1 MNPNQPNHTQRH
13 AQESAAAE
21 QLYSPAAP
29 VRTAAVK
36 TLVTLADDWLADEH
50 VPAEQAGTRVQ
61 GIINTLCEYIRSPY
75 AGTDRYLQLTQ
86 EEPDEALST
95 REKRQFYA
103 DQAHLVQE
111 GQVRQSILAAIIERV
126 RWVGYVPQRYTY
138 SMSFGTADEETV
150 IGGPWSGFDYDFS
163 GADFFYPVHL
173 AGAFWGGRVTARNAT
188 WRDNVFM
195 ETSVF
200 NGDASFSGGTYLGK
214 TIYVFGCIY
223 RGNLDRS
230 HCTYG
235 AVEGNYHGYTHDLL
249 LPVLCTGVRLISVTA
264 PTTGAC
270 AAMAIPTT
278 VPPIYRGARTAARLT
293 TAKTGTGRT

>member
-1 MNPNQPNHTQRH
+1 MNPNQPNHPQRH

-36 TLVTLADDWLADEH
+36 TLVTLADEWLADEH

-138 SMSFGTADEETV
+138 SMSFGTATRKPSSA
-150 IGGPWSGFDYDFS
+150 GRGPGLTMISRARISFTLFTLRGLS
-163 GADFFYPVHL
+163 GA
-173 AGAFWGGRVTARNAT
+173 GG
-188 WRDNVFM
+188 
-195 ETSVF
+195 
-200 NGDASFSGGTYLGK
+200 
-214 TIYVFGCIY
+214 
-223 RGNLDRS
+223 
-230 HCTYG
+230 
-235 AVEGNYHGYTHDLL
+235 
-249 LPVLCTGVRLISVTA
+249 
-264 PTTGAC
+264 
-270 AAMAIPTT
+270 
-278 VPPIYRGARTAARLT
+278 
-293 TAKTGTGRT
+293 